1 MGKITQKFLF
11 RYSEHSVPA
20 DAAVFL
26 VQRQPDEYCFSN
38 DVVFRDKAPIT
49 RVGGIVAVV
58 AHHPIVI
65 HLKGVGISWLTI
77 DENLV
82 AFNFQVVKLVGVDDA
97 LVERQISGVQS
108 HGDAFLWQH
117 DWSVIVDIPRI

>member
-1 MGKITQKFLF
+1 M
-11 RYSEHSVPA
+11 
-20 DAAVFL
+20 
-26 VQRQPDEYCFSN
+26 
-38 DVVFRDKAPIT
+38 VFRNKAPIT

-58 AHHPIVI
+58 AHHPVVI
-65 HLKGVGISWLTI
+65 HLKGVGIGWLTI

-82 AFNFQVVKLVGVDDA
+82 AFNLQVVKLVGVDDA